1 MSWPILLAVLAVIVV
16 LLFAKISLLSWVAIL
31 WAAVYTVTSYAI
43 IPPLPS
49 SIVGLTMAIVTVS
62 LLVYIS
68 TDERKLASV
77 RDPLV
82 RFMVDKKYLNYLIAV
97 VVAIPILAA
106 ARVYIQMNQPIE
118 PPAVGRTI
126 HPAPPQKMSFKGK
139 KIDLLKV
146 ENPYRTLEQL
156 NPQEFAVHVEQG
168 RRVYFENCVFCHGD
182 RLDGEGIFAHGFD
195 PKPASFAD
203 PTTIVMLQEGYLFWR
218 IATGGPGLPQE
229 SGPGNSSMPAWDQF
243 LSEQEIWEVILFL
256 YDYTQQRP
264 RAREHLE

>member
-1 MSWPILLAVLAVIVV
+1 MSWPILLAVVALIVV
-16 LLFAKISLLSWVAIL
+16 FSITKISLLSWVAI
-31 WAAVYTVTSYAI
+31 WWVAVYTVISYAI

-49 SIVGLTMAIVTVS
+49 SIVGLIMAIVTVS

-82 RFMVDKKYLNYLIAV
+82 RFMVDKKYLAYLIAV

-106 ARVYIQMNQPIE
+106 ARVYIQLNQPIE
-118 PPAVGRTI
+118 PPALGRTI
-126 HPAPPQKMSFKGK
+126 HPAPPQEMSFKGK
-139 KIDLLKV
+139 EIDLLSV
-146 ENPYRTLEQL
+146 ENPYRTLEQSD
-156 NPQEFAVHVEQG
+156 PQEFAVHLEQG

-182 RLDGEGIFAHGFD
+182 QLDGEGIFAHGFE
-195 PKPASFAD
+195 PKPANFAD

-218 IATGGPGLPQE
+218 ISTGGPGLPQE
-229 SGPGNSSMPAWDQF
+229 SGPWNSAMPAWDQF

-264 RAREHLE
+264 RAKEHLE

>member
-1 MSWPILLAVLAVIVV
+1 MNWPILLAVLAVIAA
-16 LLFAKISLLSWVAIL
+16 LLFTRINLLSWVAIL
-31 WAAVYTVTSYAI
+31 GVAVYVVVSYAI

-49 SIVGLTMAIVTVS
+49 SIVGMIMAMVIVS

-68 TDERKLASV
+68 TDESKLASV
-77 RDPLV
+77 RDPLL
-82 RFMVDKKYLNYLIAV
+82 RFMVDRKYHNYLVAV
-97 VVAIPILAA
+97 VVTLPILAA

-126 HPAPPQKMSFKGK
+126 HPAPPQEMSFKGK
-139 KIDLLKV
+139 KIDLLTV
-146 ENPYRTLEQL
+146 ENPYRSLEQSD
-156 NPQEFAVHVEQG
+156 PQEFAAHVEQG
-168 RRVYFENCVFCHGD
+168 RRVYYENCVFCHVD
-182 RLDGEGIFAHGFD
+182 LLDGDGIFAHGFE

-229 SGPGNSSMPAWDQF
+229 SGPGSSSMPAWDQF

-256 YDYTQQRP
+256 YDFTEQRP
-264 RAREHLE
+264 RAGGHSE